1 PSLSHKER
9 KALWRRI
16 EKKYLPHIEYGEEYS
31 FLEEGGFFMKQSHI
45 FGSPFYYIDYT
56 LAQVCAFSFF
66 VESLKDYDKAF
77 DHYLKFTSLGGT
89 LPFKKI
95 LEEGK
100 IPNPMNEG
108 VISSLTP
115 VLEDYL
121 SKIDDFKY

>member
-1 PSLSHKER
+1 
-9 KALWRRI
+9 
-16 EKKYLPHIEYGEEYS
+16 
-31 FLEEGGFFMKQSHI
+31 MK
-45 FGSPFYYIDYT
+45 
-56 LAQVCAFSFF
+56 
-66 VESLKDYDKAF
+66 
-77 DHYLKFTSLGGT
+77 SLGGT

-100 IPNPMNEG
+100 ITNTMNEG